1 MGDYG
6 ESEIGYKIETPV
18 WMSGFDNQ
26 TTVSILKQG
35 SKTVDWM
42 SGNLGNKFGFKG
54 ELAMDDLI
62 FRQARKDEMPRILA
76 MQADIFHGEQGIPAD
91 DIDTFLAKKPICWC
105 AKSKIDGKIYAAT
118 AAWQEDNETHWG
130 RFVVFPAARGKHI
143 GTKLAKVSFDEL
155 FDMGIEK
162 IYMDARDTTVRIVCG
177 MGGHITGE
185 SYKFYEGN
193 VTPVVLEKRDY
204 VRTA

>member
-1 MGDYG
+1 M
-6 ESEIGYKIETPV
+6 
-18 WMSGFDNQ
+18 
-26 TTVSILKQG
+26 
-35 SKTVDWM
+35 DWM
-42 SGNLGNKFGFKG
+42 SGDLGNKFGFKG

-118 AAWQEDNETHWG
+118 AAWQENEETHWG

-155 FDMGIEK
+155 FNMGIEK
-162 IYMDARDTTVRIVCG
+162 IYMDARDATVRIVCG